1 MDAVRRSGDSIGA
14 ELMVEATGVPA
25 GFGNPVYGRLDA
37 KLAAALMGVNAVKGV
52 EIGEGFAAAGLTG
65 TTNADCMTR
74 EGFTSNHAGGILGGI
89 STSAPI
95 TARVAIKP
103 TPSVRLPL
111 KSLDEAGNEVEVV
124 TKGRHDPCVGLR
136 AAPVLEAVVAL
147 VLMDAALLQR
157 AQVGNFG
164 MTYGEKA

>member
-1 MDAVRRSGDSIGA
+1 M
-14 ELMVEATGVPA
+14 
-25 GFGNPVYGRLDA
+25 
-37 KLAAALMGVNAVKGV
+37 
-52 EIGEGFAAAGLTG
+52 
-65 TTNADCMTR
+65 
-74 EGFTSNHAGGILGGI
+74 
-89 STSAPI
+89 
-95 TARVAIKP
+95 
-103 TPSVRLPL
+103 RLPL